1 MKDDYEINWDSEDMF
16 AGDYDFDMDFDMDP
30 NAKKSFLGGFASGFL
45 TGITDGTVGTTDAKI
60 RTLRTVLPSTW
71 STALDKAEFIHD
83 RYQELKT
90 EFQQENAQ
98 TFKSLQNIAGHLS
111 EKMSDK
117 MPNFVNEGLNK
128 FSEKDFSAWEKQGEW
143 SNDNLRLDDADDD
156 ETEYAQDRALASQS
170 SMFSSLGESLNSMTA
185 AATASLQSTIMGG
198 NRQLVNIEGGVRDL
212 LHYQRNVQARMDQA
226 MLNLTARQYV
236 QSSKFYKFM
245 EAGIHAEVKELK
257 RIAKASEMSDFQ
269 KQSLLSA
276 TKQNI
281 RDGMLGAVG
290 RRMGG
295 LGEYFRDRF
304 GKSAR
309 TDLYGTVGSL
319 AGNAAMG
326 LDMGAAEMSKGTI
339 GDLLGQMV
347 AGQAIEQL
355 PYFFTHGPGK
365 AMVSKLMKNNPTQAK
380 WIRGQVKQLKDM
392 GNVVSYISTSGVGM
406 VNRMAENYQAM
417 DEMKFYDYEDYLSS
431 LAPGEKP
438 IPKNVWK
445 VTNAAGNI
453 MKAKINTFMQ
463 DVGKSRGTQYTIAR
477 RDPREMAQ
485 PGQWKEMNNITLNE
499 VIPGL
504 ISQTN
509 QILEQI
515 RTGRDDVEKVS
526 YNYMRGQFMTESDRK
541 VTTKADLMQHSD
553 FKNIASAALEMV
565 DSLDPRKML
574 SAGARKALAM
584 QIAKDVD
591 AEKAFNPFYYLG
603 DIPGVSPSQLK
614 EIHAVMKLHFGIED
628 ADVEA
633 FKAADSFGQLKM
645 AANMPTRKGR
655 ERLAKASVAAD
666 NLKNNYPNIA
676 DRINLLRQTGNEQM
690 LRDLGIIYNENG
702 VDKINAQIFHDRIG
716 QYMDDPNNPELK
728 GIVTGSS
735 RGTDAPTRGLG
746 MGGADGNP
754 IPPAPGP
761 GPTPAPA
768 PIIQISGQD
777 ELNETLKQL
786 NEKLAGMVSK
796 ADEQTKKG
804 ELVNFD
810 SMTGEITSIKDINQ
824 GILSKT
830 TEMAETMSKFYE
842 MAAAGKLLIGKLTV
856 KEEREEEEAKL
867 SIWEAV
873 KSKFP
878 KGFGTKSMEFLA
890 NNSPLVL
897 GGMLGGLSSAFISNP
912 LLAAG
917 VAGAGLLAGGIVQYW
932 GRQDAKAASGSNPSD
947 DEDILNERGEPILAA
962 QALKAGQYLD
972 AVTRRVIKTW
982 NDIKGPVYDT
992 LNKVVIGVT
1001 TLAGKIFGPDGRAV
1015 VLGGLKRVKDAAVSA
1030 YGLLDP
1036 INRIKSAMQM
1046 GKDLIYQQDVYVRGD
1061 KEPRLLSIKFKSGE
1075 YFIRTDNNEF
1085 KSISGWN
1092 EINGPV
1098 YDEQGNQLVTQE
1110 EYEAGLIT
1118 ATGAAVR
1125 NVGTGAANMV
1135 GFAAG
1140 LAKTG
1145 MDSLL
1150 GKLGYNK
1157 TPTAP
1162 GAAGGAGGA
1171 MASASGVERRL
1182 DRIYKLL
1189 EKQFGISIDDD
1200 ALDSAMA
1207 AATASGAGA
1216 GGGSTGGNS
1225 NSSTSPFRLNSL
1237 SFKARKKE
1245 EEEKHKVN
1253 EAIITIAENTK
1264 GLGAGDGKDDKEG
1277 GIFSKLKGFIGGI
1290 ATFGMNLIKNPIGTI
1305 GGLIFGSLM
1314 KSTERLAKIGSI
1326 MFKGVLGLASPI
1338 YKLMKWGFTTLA
1350 KAFMGGKMLGGALD
1364 GLDDMGG
1371 DIDVDQHGQSGKKKK
1386 KNRTGRR
1393 NRRGGRSGARGAGP
1407 NAGGNTGGRP
1417 GGRPA
1422 GRPPKPRG
1430 GKFKIGNPMSMIVGT
1445 GLSYALGSA
1454 VGDDEIP
1461 ASPTE
1466 NADISIGERDPVT
1479 GHYRTAGDA
1488 ATEALTS
1495 WLPQGQLAKAGMDAV
1510 IGSDTRQAMDNY
1522 GLFWSSDGKFFFNRN
1537 TMEKHEDEVRGIAKD
1552 ETGYGLIKD
1561 PGKPSRQRSIRLA
1574 MYGIKDSSSPLG
1586 RRVLLLE
1593 KLLYPWVAIRGDR
1606 ASLKPDTPIEKILTQ
1621 FVEATSAPY
1630 KDNNAVSTWYTAR
1643 FKPIFL
1649 MYNAAISV
1657 ARMGDLDEFDTKQ
1670 SFEVVQVV
1678 SRVSEAIATM
1688 DPFPYNI
1695 DMRIDN
1701 TEGIMNEELTRHTVT
1716 AMFERLSK
1724 DFPPPDEKSVEK
1736 IASDADTAKKLET
1749 QGTPTNAAPT
1759 HEQAAQDVMGKKA
1772 ALASQQAID
1781 AKFVQPKKVSEIDVS
1796 DMMPGGD
1803 VAMDPFVMARLAAY
1817 GNIDNMPWRVAA
1829 VLRLERYMENFIM
1842 VMGNDARFTGKSGQV
1857 LELFKATFRLDT
1869 DIAINNWMTWFRDRF
1884 LPVLMTYVKG
1894 VKKYKGTLPS
1904 VGWKSLSATN
1914 RAQIAHQFAEQI
1926 VMVND
1931 QQISVWEVEASPFP
1945 SSKSGKWADRAKK
1958 YLDILDAKATQA
1970 RLRDPE
1976 LEDTASRSVEESD
1989 PQKFAK
1995 DMAET
2000 KEKAK
2005 QTTLELQQKASN
2017 SSPATFGGAMPG
2029 FGGAGGNT
2037 AMSQGGYYP
2046 NATMSAPGGAA
2057 GSAGEFMGKANE
2069 NFNPEFIKQ
2078 AGEDKGVKMSLEQ
2091 GEKLMLNHLVKA
2103 GFKDNKV
2110 LALALA
2116 MARKETG
2123 NYQNTVENTNWSAPT
2138 LLKYFKNVPD
2148 AATAQKVAAM
2158 SPAER
2163 AMWVYGRAPKGP
2175 QLGNTKPEDGW
2186 NYRGRGFFQLTGK
2199 SNYEKFKKDTG
2210 IDVVANPKL
2219 VSEDPNVMAE
2229 SAVWYLKNNPAMKS
2243 IAKTGDFDTAVR
2255 GINGGN
2261 AVPATDE
2268 RRKYYNDYLNKL
2280 RSGDIDLGD
2289 TSGAADSNDP
2299 DAADPMLANKAP
2311 VGADQNA
2318 PPEQAAGQT
2327 AVKEASSKAE
2337 TVSEILAKE
2346 QQPPSNVGSTA
2357 SAGSASPLD
2366 PSTKGTPAAEAI
2378 EAKAQSESSAPSPTG
2393 SSSPTST
2400 ASAAPA
2406 PAPAVKAPEEK
2417 PAVQAPIKAEVALPD
2432 NLQTTDAKVAS
2443 ILTQTNQLLGQLVQ
2457 GQKKGDGGLVD
2468 MR

>member
-16 AGDYDFDMDFDMDP
+16 AGDYDYDVEFDMDP
-30 NAKKSFLGGFASGFL
+30 NAKKSFIGGFASGFL
-45 TGITDGTVGTTDAKI
+45 SGITNGTVGDTDTKI
-60 RTLRTVLPSTW
+60 RTLRTILPSTW
-71 STALDKAEFIHD
+71 STALDKASFLND

-90 EFQQENAQ
+90 EFKQENAQ

-111 EKMSDK
+111 EKMSGK
-117 MPNFVNEGLNK
+117 LPNFVNEGINK
-128 FSEKDFSAWEKQGEW
+128 FSEKDFSSWEKEGEY
-143 SNDNLRLDDADDD
+143 SNNLERLDDASD
-156 ETEYAQDRALASQS
+156 EDAEYAQERALSSQS
-170 SMFSSLGESLNSMTA
+170 TMFSSLGESINSMTA
-185 AATASLQSTIMGG
+185 AATASLQSTIMSG

-212 LHYQRNVQARMDQA
+212 LDYQRNVQARMDQA

-245 EAGIHAEVKELK
+245 EAGIHAEVRELK
-257 RIAKASEMSDFQ
+257 KIVEATQMSDFE
-269 KQSLLSA
+269 KTSTFSA
-276 TKQNI
+276 TKQAARNAA
-281 RDGMLGAVG
+281 LGAIG
-290 RRMGG
+290 KRMGG
-295 LGEYFRDRF
+295 LGEYISTRF
-304 GKSAR
+304 GAGAR
-309 TDLYGTVGSL
+309 KDLYGTVGGLVDQAS
-319 AGNAAMG
+319 MG
-326 LDMGAAEMSKGTI
+326 LDLGAANMTRGTI

-347 AGQAIEQL
+347 AGQAIDQL

-365 AMVSKLMKNNPTQAK
+365 KMIDKLMKDNPQQAK

-392 GNVVSYISTSGVGM
+392 GNIVSYVSTSGGGM
-406 VNRMAENYQAM
+406 INRLAENYQAM
-417 DEMKFYDYEDYLSS
+417 DEMKFYDYDEYLQS
-431 LAPGEKP
+431 LGPDETP
-438 IPKNVWK
+438 IPKNIWK
-445 VTNAAGNI
+445 ITNAASNV
-453 MKAKINTFMQ
+453 MKSKINSFMQ
-463 DVGKSRGTQYTIAR
+463 DVGKSRGTQYTIAK
-477 RDPREMAQ
+477 RDPAEMTQ
-485 PGQWKEMNNITLNE
+485 PGIWKEMNNITLNE

-526 YNYMRGQFMTESDRK
+526 YNYMRGQFMSESDRK
-541 VTTKADLMQHSD
+541 ITTKADLMQHSD
-553 FKNIASAALEMV
+553 FKNIASAALEMAE
-565 DSLDPRKML
+565 SLDTRKLL
-574 SAGARKALAM
+574 SAGAKKALAM

-591 AEKAFNPFYYLG
+591 ANKAFNPFYYLG
-603 DIPGVSPSQLK
+603 DIPGISPSQLK

-628 ADVEA
+628 QDVVD
-633 FKAADSFGQLKM
+633 FNNGDSFTQLKM
-645 AANMPTRKGR
+645 AANMPTRRGR

-666 NLKNNYPNIA
+666 NLRTNYPNVA
-676 DRINLLRQTGNEQM
+676 ERINLLRQTGNEQM
-690 LRDLGIIYNENG
+690 LRDLGIIYNEGG
-702 VDKINAQIFHDRIG
+702 VDKINADIFHDRIG

-728 GIVTGSS
+728 GVVSGDG
-735 RGTDAPTRGLG
+735 RGVNAPTRGLG
-746 MGGADGNP
+746 FGGASG
-754 IPPAPGP
+754 PA
-761 GPTPAPA
+761 TQNSTQV
-768 PIIQISGQD
+768 IEVTGQA
-777 ELNETLKQL
+777 ELNDTLKQL
-786 NEKLAGMVSK
+786 NERLAGMVSK
-796 ADEQTKKG
+796 NDEQSKKG

-810 SMTGEITSIKDINQ
+810 SVTGEITSIKDINQ

-830 TEMAETMSKFYE
+830 TEMAETMSKFYD

-856 KEEREEEEAKL
+856 KEEREEEDAKL
-867 SIWEAV
+867 SIWKAV

-932 GRQDAKAASGSNPSD
+932 GRADARTAASGNAPSD
-947 DEDILNERGEPILAA
+947 DEDILNEKGEPILAA

-982 NDIKGPVYDT
+982 NDIKGPIYDT
-992 LNKVVIGVT
+992 VNKTVIGVT

-1036 INRIKSAMQM
+1036 INRIRSAMQM

-1075 YFIRTDNNEF
+1075 YFIRTENNEF
-1085 KSISGWN
+1085 KSITGWN

-1125 NVGTGAANMV
+1125 NVGAGAANMV
-1135 GFAAG
+1135 GAAAG

-1145 MDSLL
+1145 MDTLL

-1157 TPTAP
+1157 APTAP
-1162 GAAGGAGGA
+1162 GAVGGAGGA
-1171 MASASGVERRL
+1171 VASASGVERRL

-1189 EKQFGISIDDD
+1189 EKQFGISVDDD

-1207 AATASGAGA
+1207 VATAGGS
-1216 GGGSTGGNS
+1216 GGGSTGGDS

-1237 SFKARKKE
+1237 SFKARQKE
-1245 EEEKHKVN
+1245 QEEKHKVN
-1253 EAIITIAENTK
+1253 EAIISIAENTK
-1264 GLGAGDGKDDKEG
+1264 GLGAGDGKDEKEG

-1305 GGLIFGSLM
+1305 GGLIFGSLV
-1314 KSTERLAKIGSI
+1314 KSTERLGKIGKLL
-1326 MFKGVLGLASPI
+1326 FNGVLGAASPI
-1338 YKLMKWGFTTLA
+1338 YKLMKWGFSSLA
-1350 KAFMGGKMLGGALD
+1350 KAFIGGKMARNAMDMMD
-1364 GLDDMGG
+1364 GP
-1371 DIDVDQHGQSGKKKK
+1371 DVDVEQHGQSGKKNKK
-1386 KNRTGRR
+1386 GKPGK
-1393 NRRGGRSGARGAGP
+1393 SGKPGKGAKPKG
-1407 NAGGNTGGRP
+1407 
-1417 GGRPA
+1417 
-1422 GRPPKPRG
+1422 KPRVPKKG
-1430 GKFKIGNPMSMIVGT
+1430 GKFKIGNPMSMAVGT
-1445 GLSYALGSA
+1445 GLSWALGEA
-1454 VGDDEIP
+1454 MGDDEIP

-1466 NADISIGERDPVT
+1466 NAEIGIGERDPVT
-1479 GHYRTAGDA
+1479 GHYRTMGDA

-1495 WLPQGQLAKAGMDAV
+1495 WLPQGQLAKAGLDAAV
-1510 IGSDTRQAMDNY
+1510 DSDTRQSMDNY

-1537 TMEKHEDEVRGIAKD
+1537 SMEKHEDEVRGIAKD

-1630 KDNNAVSTWYTAR
+1630 EDHNAVSSWYTAR

-1657 ARMGDLDEFDTKQ
+1657 ARMGDLDEFDAKQ
-1670 SFEVVQVV
+1670 SFEVVQVIA
-1678 SRVSEAIATM
+1678 RVSEAIATM
-1688 DPFPYNI
+1688 DPFPFNI

-1716 AMFERLSK
+1716 AMFDRLVK
-1724 DFPPPDEKSVEK
+1724 DFPPPDEDKVEK
-1736 IASDADTAKKLET
+1736 IAADADTAKKLET
-1749 QGTPTNAAPT
+1749 QGTPTSAVPT
-1759 HEQAAQDVMGKKA
+1759 HEQATQDIMGKKA

-1781 AKFVQPKKVSEIDVS
+1781 AKFTQPAKVSEINIS

-1803 VAMDPFVMARLAAY
+1803 APMDAFVMARLAAY

-1842 VMGNDARFTGKSGQV
+1842 VMGDDARFTGKSAQV
-1857 LELFKATFRLDT
+1857 LELFKASFRLDT
-1869 DIAINNWMTWFRDRF
+1869 DIAVNNWMTWFRDRF

-1894 VKKYKGTLPS
+1894 VKKYKGTMPS

-1914 RAQIAHQFAEQI
+1914 RAMIAHQLTEQLVVI
-1926 VMVND
+1926 ND
-1931 QQISVWEVEASPFP
+1931 QQVSVWEVEASPFP

-1958 YLDILDAKATQA
+1958 YLEILDAKATQA

-1976 LEDTASRSVEESD
+1976 LEDTASRSIEESD

-1995 DMAET
+1995 DQAET

-2005 QTTLELQQKASN
+2005 QTTLELQQKAAST
-2017 SSPATFGGAMPG
+2017 SPNTFGGAMPG
-2029 FGGAGGNT
+2029 FGGAGGQT

-2046 NATMSAPGGAA
+2046 NATMSAPGREA

-2069 NFNPEFIKQ
+2069 NFNPEFIKK

-2123 NYQNTVENTNWSAPT
+2123 GYQSTVENTNWSAPT

-2175 QLGNTKPEDGW
+2175 QLGNSKPEDGW
-2186 NYRGRGFFQLTGK
+2186 DYRGRGFFQLTGK
-2199 SNYEKFKKDTG
+2199 SNYEKFKKATG
-2210 IDVVANPKL
+2210 IDVVSNPRL

-2289 TSGAADSNDP
+2289 TSGAADSADP
-2299 DAADPMLANKAP
+2299 DAQDPMTAKAP
-2311 VGADQNA
+2311 TGADKNA
-2318 PPEQAAGQT
+2318 PPEQTAGQA
-2327 AVKEASSKAE
+2327 AVKEVGTKAE
-2337 TVSEILAKE
+2337 SVTDILAKE
-2346 QQPPSNVGSTA
+2346 QKPPSNVGSTA

-2378 EAKAQSESSAPSPTG
+2378 ETQAAKSAGESAPTG
-2393 SSSPTST
+2393 SSSSPSAT
-2400 ASAAPA
+2400 ASAPAAPT
-2406 PAPAVKAPEEK
+2406 VSKPEGK
-2417 PAVQAPIKAEVALPD
+2417 PEPQAPIKAEVALPD
-2432 NLQTTDAKVAS
+2432 NLQTTDAQVAN
-2443 ILTQTNQLLGQLVQ
+2443 ILQQTNQLLGQLVQ
-2457 GQKKGDGGLVD
+2457 GQKKGDGGPLVN

>member
-30 NAKKSFLGGFASGFL
+30 NAKKGFLGGFASGFL
-45 TGITDGTVGTTDAKI
+45 TGVTDGMVGTTDAKI

-71 STALDKAEFIHD
+71 STALDKAEFIHG

-117 MPNFVNEGLNK
+117 MPNFVSEGINK
-128 FSEKDFSAWEKQGEW
+128 FSEKDFSDWEKPSEY
-143 SNDNLRLDDADDD
+143 SSDLARMDDASDD
-156 ETEYAQDRALASQS
+156 EAEYAQDRALASQS
-170 SMFSSLGESLNSMTA
+170 SMFSSLSDSLNSMTA

-212 LHYQRNVQARMDQA
+212 LNYQRNVQARMDQA

-245 EAGIHAEVKELK
+245 EAGVHEEIRQLK
-257 RIAKASEMSDFQ
+257 KILESSEKSDFE
-269 KQSLLSA
+269 KTSTFAA
-276 TKQNI
+276 TKQAA
-281 RDGMLGAVG
+281 RDAALGAVG

-295 LGEYFRDRF
+295 LGEFMSTRF
-304 GKSAR
+304 GKGAR
-309 TDLYGTVGSL
+309 KDMYGTMGGIVD
-319 AGNAAMG
+319 AAAMG
-326 LDMGAAEMSKGTI
+326 LDMGVGEMSKGTI

-365 AMVSKLMKNNPTQAK
+365 KMIDKLMKNNPAQAK

-392 GNVVSYISTSGVGM
+392 GNVVSYLSTSGPGM
-406 VNRMAENYQAM
+406 VNRLAENYQAM
-417 DEMKFYDYEDYLSS
+417 DEMKFYDYDEYLQS
-431 LAPGEKP
+431 LSPGEKP
-438 IPKNVWK
+438 IPKNIWK
-445 VTNAAGNI
+445 VTNAASNV
-453 MKAKINTFMQ
+453 MKSKINSFMQ
-463 DVGKSRGTQYTIAR
+463 DVGKSRGTQYTISK

-485 PGQWKEMNNITLNE
+485 PGHWKEMNNITLNE

-526 YNYMRGQFMTESDRK
+526 YNYMRGQFMKESDRK

-553 FKNIASAALEMV
+553 FKNIASAALEMA
-565 DSLDPRKML
+565 DSLDTRKLL
-574 SAGARKALAM
+574 SPAAKKALAL

-603 DIPGVSPSQLK
+603 DLPGVPPSQLK

-628 ADVEA
+628 QDIVDFENGDA
-633 FKAADSFGQLKM
+633 FTQLKM
-645 AANMPTRKGR
+645 ASKMPTRKGR
-655 ERLAKASVAAD
+655 ERLATASVAAE
-666 NLKNNYPNIA
+666 NLKSNYPNVTQ
-676 DRINLLRQTGNEQM
+676 RINLLRQTGNEQM
-690 LRDLGIIYNENG
+690 LRDLGVIYTEGG
-702 VDKINAQIFHDRIG
+702 VDKINAQMFHDRIG
-716 QYMDDPNNPELK
+716 QYMDDPNNPELR
-728 GIVTGSS
+728 GVVNGDS
-735 RGTDAPTRGLG
+735 RGIDAPTRGLG
-746 MGGADGNP
+746 LGGTSG
-754 IPPAPGP
+754 
-761 GPTPAPA
+761 APA
-768 PIIQISGQD
+768 PIVQVSGQE
-777 ELNETLKQL
+777 ELNDTLKQL
-786 NEKLAGMVSK
+786 NERLAGMISK
-796 ADEQTKKG
+796 NDEQSKRG

-824 GILSKT
+824 GILGKT

-856 KEEREEEEAKL
+856 KEEREEEDAKL
-867 SIWEAV
+867 SIWKAV

-878 KGFGTKSMEFLA
+878 KGFATKGMEFLA

-917 VAGAGLLAGGIVQYW
+917 VASAGLLAGGIVQYW
-932 GRQDAKAASGSNPSD
+932 GRQDAKAATGNAPSD

-962 QALKAGQYLD
+962 QALKAEQYLD

-1001 TLAGKIFGPDGRAV
+1001 TLSGKIFGPDGRAV
-1015 VLGGLKRVKDAAVSA
+1015 VLNGLKRVKDAAVSA

-1125 NVGTGAANMV
+1125 NVGAGAANMV
-1135 GFAAG
+1135 GMATG
-1140 LAKTG
+1140 LAKSG
-1145 MDSLL
+1145 MDTLL

-1157 TPTAP
+1157 APTAP
-1162 GAAGGAGGA
+1162 GAAGGASGA
-1171 MASASGVERRL
+1171 MGSASGVERRL

-1207 AATASGAGA
+1207 AAGMGGAGS

-1237 SFKARKKE
+1237 SFKARQKE

-1253 EAIITIAENTK
+1253 EAIISIAENTK
-1264 GLGAGDGKDDKEG
+1264 GLGAGDGKDEKEG

-1305 GGLIFGSLM
+1305 GGLIFGSLV
-1314 KSTERLAKIGSI
+1314 KSTERLGKIGKLL
-1326 MFKGVLGLASPI
+1326 FNGVLGAASPI
-1338 YKLMKWGFTTLA
+1338 YKLMKWGFSSLA
-1350 KAFMGGKMLGGALD
+1350 KAFMGGKMVRGAMDALD
-1364 GLDDMGG
+1364 GP
-1371 DIDVDQHGQSGKKKK
+1371 DVDVEQHGQSGKKKK
-1386 KNRTGRR
+1386 GKAGKKGKGAKA
-1393 NRRGGRSGARGAGP
+1393 GGRTR
-1407 NAGGNTGGRP
+1407 T
-1417 GGRPA
+1417 
-1422 GRPPKPRG
+1422 PKTR
-1430 GKFKIGNPMSMIVGT
+1430 GKFKIGNPMSMVVGT
-1445 GLSYALGSA
+1445 GLSWALGEA
-1454 VGDDEIP
+1454 MGDDEIP

-1466 NADISIGERDPVT
+1466 NADIGIGDRDPVT

-1488 ATEALTS
+1488 GIEALTS
-1495 WLPQGQLAKAGMDAV
+1495 WLPQGQLAKAAV
-1510 IGSDTRQAMDNY
+1510 DSAISSDTRQTLDNY

-1630 KDNNAVSTWYTAR
+1630 KDNNAISSWYTAR

-1657 ARMGDLDEFDTKQ
+1657 ARMGDLDEFDAKQ

-1695 DMRIDN
+1695 DIRIDN

-1724 DFPPPDEKSVEK
+1724 DFPPPDENAVEK
-1736 IASDADTAKKLET
+1736 IATDADTAKKLET
-1749 QGTPTNAAPT
+1749 QGTPTSAVPT
-1759 HEQAAQDVMGKKA
+1759 HEQASQDIMGKKA

-1781 AKFVQPKKVSEIDVS
+1781 AKFQQPAKVSEIDIS

-1803 VAMDPFVMARLAAY
+1803 QPMDAFVMTRLAAY

-1842 VMGNDARFTGKSGQV
+1842 VMGDDARFTGKSGQV
-1857 LELFKATFRLDT
+1857 LELFKASFRLDT

-1894 VKKYKGTLPS
+1894 VKKYKGTMPS

-1914 RAQIAHQFAEQI
+1914 RAQIAHQLTEQL
-1926 VMVND
+1926 VVVND
-1931 QQISVWEVEASPFP
+1931 QQVSVWEIEASPFP

-1958 YLDILDAKATQA
+1958 YLEILDAKAAQA

-1976 LEDTASRSVEESD
+1976 LEDMSSRTMEEKD

-1995 DMAET
+1995 DEAET

-2005 QTTLELQQKASN
+2005 QTTLEIQQRASG
-2017 SSPATFGGAMPG
+2017 SSPNTFGGAMPG
-2029 FGGAGGNT
+2029 FGGAGGQT

-2046 NATMSAPGGAA
+2046 NATMSAPGGPA

-2175 QLGNTKPEDGW
+2175 QLGNSKPEDGW

-2210 IDVVANPKL
+2210 IDVVSNPKL

-2243 IAKTGDFDTAVR
+2243 IAKSGDFDTAVR

-2289 TSGAADSNDP
+2289 TSGAADAADP
-2299 DAADPMLANKAP
+2299 DAADPMAGGGKAP
-2311 VGADQNA
+2311 TAADQNA
-2318 PPEQAAGQT
+2318 PPEQVAGQT
-2327 AVKEASSKAE
+2327 AVKEAGAKAE
-2337 TVSEILAKE
+2337 TVSDILAKE
-2346 QQPPSNVGSTA
+2346 QKPPSNVGSTA

-2366 PSTKGTPAAEAI
+2366 PSTKGTAAADAI
-2378 EAKAQSESSAPSPTG
+2378 ESSAASESG
-2393 SSSPTST
+2393 SSSATDSSSAPST
-2400 ASAAPA
+2400 ASAAS
-2406 PAPAVKAPEEK
+2406 APAVKAPEVA
-2417 PAVQAPIKAEVALPD
+2417 PAAPQGPIKAEVALPD
-2432 NLQTTDAKVAS
+2432 NLQTTDTTVAG
-2443 ILTQTNQLLGQLVQ
+2443 ILSQTNQLLTQLVQ
-2457 GQKKGDGGLVD
+2457 GQKKGDGGNVVD